1 MSYVYIS
8 LIEPTGNHDLEGL
21 REEIQKV
28 FGAESRVIRSKI
40 DIASAYDPIR
50 SQYDA
55 SVLLLRLLEEQPP
68 DVCAILGI
76 TEADLFVSIFEFLFG
91 MAQLN
96 GAGAILST
104 YRLKNE
110 LYGLL
115 PDRILFAERLIKEAL
130 HELGHTFGLVHCF
143 NPQCVMNP
151 STYVEQID
159 TKSQEL
165 CRQCRASMNEK
176 KDGPPSKS
184 ELPLRSGESYPPSK
198 KDPTTR

>member
-1 MSYVYIS
+1 MSFVYIS
-8 LIEPTGNHDLEGL
+8 LIEPTENHDLEGL

-28 FGAESRVIRSKI
+28 FRTETRIIKSKI
-40 DIASAYDPIR
+40 DISPAYDPIR

-55 SVLLLRLLEEQPP
+55 SALLLRLLDEQPP
-68 DVCAILGI
+68 DVWAILGI
-76 TEADLFVSIFEFLFG
+76 TEVDLFVSIFEFLFG
-91 MAQLN
+91 MAQLD

-110 LYGLL
+110 RYGLP
-115 PDRILFAERLIKEAL
+115 PDRGLFAERLIKEAL

-159 TKSQEL
+159 MKSKEL
-165 CRQCRASMNEK
+165 CRQCRTSIN
-176 KDGPPSKS
+176 
-184 ELPLRSGESYPPSK
+184 
-198 KDPTTR
+198 

>member
-21 REEIQKV
+21 RNEIQKV
-28 FGAESRVIRSKI
+28 FRAETRIIKSKI
-40 DIASAYDPIR
+40 DISSAYDPIR

-55 SVLLLRLLEEQPP
+55 SALLLRLLEEQPP

-76 TEADLFVSIFEFLFG
+76 TEVDLFVSIFEFLFG

-115 PDRILFAERLIKEAL
+115 PDRILFAERMIKEAL

-159 TKSQEL
+159 AKSKEL
-165 CRQCRASMNEK
+165 CRQCRTSVNK
-176 KDGPPSKS
+176 KKG
-184 ELPLRSGESYPPSK
+184 
-198 KDPTTR
+198 

>member
-21 REEIQKV
+21 RDEIQKV
-28 FGAESRVIRSKI
+28 FRAETRIIKSKI
-40 DIASAYDPIR
+40 EISSAYDPIR

-55 SVLLLRLLEEQPP
+55 SALLLRLLEDQPP
-68 DVCAILGI
+68 DACAILGI
-76 TEADLFVSIFEFLFG
+76 TEVDLFVPIFEFLFG

-110 LYGLL
+110 LYGLH

-143 NPQCVMNP
+143 NPQCAMNP

-159 TKSQEL
+159 VKSKEL
-165 CRQCRASMNEK
+165 CRQCRTSINEK
-176 KDGPPSKS
+176 K
-184 ELPLRSGESYPPSK
+184 E
-198 KDPTTR
+198 

>member
-1 MSYVYIS
+1 MAYVYIS

-21 REEIQKV
+21 GNEIEKV
-28 FGAESRVIRSKI
+28 FRAETRIIKSKI
-40 DIASAYDPIR
+40 DISSAYDPIR

-55 SVLLLRLLEEQPP
+55 SALLLRLLEEQPP
-68 DVCAILGI
+68 DVRAILGI
-76 TEADLFVSIFEFLFG
+76 TEVDLFVSIFEFLFG
-91 MAQLN
+91 IAQLN

-115 PDRILFAERLIKEAL
+115 PNRTLFSERMIKEAL

-159 TKSQEL
+159 AKSKEL
-165 CRQCRASMNEK
+165 CRQCRTSVNK
-176 KDGPPSKS
+176 KKG
-184 ELPLRSGESYPPSK
+184 
-198 KDPTTR
+198 

>member
-8 LIEPTGNHDLEGL
+8 LIEPAGNRDLEGL
-21 REEIQKV
+21 RDEIRKV
-28 FGAESRVIRSKI
+28 FGAETRVIKSKI
-40 DIASAYDPIR
+40 DISSAYDPIR

-68 DVCAILGI
+68 DLCAILGI

-110 LYGLL
+110 LYGLP
-115 PDRILFAERLIKEAL
+115 PDRILFAQRLIKEAL

-159 TKSQEL
+159 AKSKEL
-165 CRQCRASMNEK
+165 CRQCRTSMNEK
-176 KDGPPSKS
+176 KG
-184 ELPLRSGESYPPSK
+184 
-198 KDPTTR
+198 